1 MKTEMKRWSK
11 LTYFFDSYGDIMY
24 ITLIIF
30 AALILSAI
38 SPEKQV
44 AYLVIL
50 GVHILSL
57 YIPYLIYEASLKIE
71 THIRKKFSKW
81 LIEHMIID
89 EMPTIFIMR
98 VTNIILIISAFIL
111 KIGIPIILAVIAT
124 MIISWLICL
133 LVEMLPLEEG
143 VMIDFPDD
151 AIGNIE
157 MKISDMV
164 LENQKMIKLLRA
176 IFTII
181 PLAIIIIALTFIG
194 WSILAKVLFFI
205 LYVIT
210 LIIIQYLSENVIDL
224 ESLFEIML

>member
-71 THIRKKFSKW
+71 MHIRKKLPKCP
-81 LIEHMIID
+81 IGEMIID
-89 EMPTIFIMR
+89 KMPTIMR
-98 VTNIILIISAFIL
+98 ATNIILIISAFIL

-124 MIISWLICL
+124 MIISWLIYS

-143 VMIDFPDD
+143 VMIAFPDD
-151 AIGNIE
+151 AIGDIE
-157 MKISDMV
+157 MKISDKV
-164 LENQKMIKLLRA
+164 LENPKMIKLLRA

-181 PLAIIIIALTFIG
+181 PFAIIIIALTFIG

-205 LYVIT
+205 LYIIT
-210 LIIIQYLSENVIDL
+210 VIIIQYLGENVIDL
-224 ESLFEIML
+224 ETLFEIML